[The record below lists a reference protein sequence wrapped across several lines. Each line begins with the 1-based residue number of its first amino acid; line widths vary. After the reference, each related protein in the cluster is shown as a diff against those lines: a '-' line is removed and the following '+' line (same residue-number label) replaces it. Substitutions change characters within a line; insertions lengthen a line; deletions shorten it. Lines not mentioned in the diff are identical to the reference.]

1 MPVAAAH
8 SSAGAISQG
17 ALNNAPIEEEALDRF
32 AKEAWDSETPLT
44 ELDEARIDAAR
55 ARVLA
60 FAKDCALLD
69 WLDAP
74 EPEWPAEKP
83 APQWRATN
91 GAERGSVT
99 WVASELEAF
108 PIAPPGATPS
118 PEELYDHFRD
128 GLTNHT
134 REAYGE
140 DLEHFARWLG
150 KEDARSA
157 VAHLLRQGAMGANQ
171 LVLGWSNAM
180 AAEGYAPT
188 TRARRLSALRSTIK
202 LANAFGVV
210 DWKIH
215 LRSPKVQKVRD
226 TRGVE
231 PIDVRKMVAACDDN
245 LEGLRN
251 ELLVSLLFTLGL
263 RKVEVVRLL
272 VKHYD
277 RERRRLLIH
286 GKGFERD
293 PNKVQWRDVPSD
305 LSELIEEWISRGH
318 GTDAAELP
326 LFYGWQNNHR
336 TEKLTGRGVHYIVS
350 KLGERV
356 GVRVWP
362 HSFRHASVTTALKEG
377 HQLHEVQRH
386 ARHESPATTQIYN
399 DDVNNAAGRVAE
411 TLSRVLKRES

>member
-1 MPVAAAH
+1 MAVAAAH
-8 SSAGAISQG
+8 SSANAILQG
-17 ALNNAPIEEEALDRF
+17 ASNSA
-32 AKEAWDSETPLT
+32 
-44 ELDEARIDAAR
+44 
-55 ARVLA
+55 
-60 FAKDCALLD
+60 
-69 WLDAP
+69 
-74 EPEWPAEKP
+74 
-83 APQWRATN
+83 
-91 GAERGSVT
+91 
-99 WVASELEAF
+99 
-108 PIAPPGATPS
+108 PIAPTSPSPPSEEWAIDEPVLEQAWQSAERLLVERGVDPVEVLERASNNIAIALAPTPS

-128 GLTNHT
+128 GLTEHT

-140 DLEHFARWLG
+140 DLGHFARWLG
-150 KEDARSA
+150 QPNARSA

-188 TRARRLSALRSTIK
+188 TRARRLSALRSAIK

-231 PIDVRKMVAACDDN
+231 PIDVRKMIDACGDD

-251 ELLVSLLFTLGL
+251 QLLVSLLFTLGL
-263 RKVEVVRLL
+263 RKIEVVRLL

-293 PNKVQWRDVPSD
+293 PNKVQWRDVPVD
-305 LSELIEEWISRGH
+305 LSELIEEWIARGQ
-318 GTDAAELP
+318 GEGGNGERA